1 MPNKK
6 ILALVFTVV
15 LLTAN
20 TVTAATNKNVTDQQ
34 MEQLLVKINT
44 RMEQLQNQVNSLQS
58 EVVHLKSQLRQQK
71 SNNKVVVRTVVHS
84 TQPQKYPPVP
94 VEETAYGLASGT
106 EKPAG
111 VVAVHT
117 AGEIP
122 RKVVNGP
129 ENSNTSNRPQTG
141 PIPPA
146 PPSIVTNSDLG
157 TKVYLI
163 GTPVYSSPYI
173 GIHSSYDGSDLI
185 VNQSS
190 VNFDVRLLHQQQ
202 ALFHQLISMGY
213 PVPQHP
219 VLEISGKVEA
229 QAVTGNKQPGTN
241 DSSVDLSDAE
251 LDTFAEIN
259 PLVSGF
265 LALEYDNSASSPI
278 RLSNSRVFLRQGFIN
293 IGNFDYSPVFGT
305 LGQFYLPFGQYSTYM
320 LSAPLPEFIGRVRQ
334 RAIAIGYHP
343 EQGFYGIGYVF
354 QGDANVSS
362 RTNGGINL
370 GYKGSHG
377 NLKTNFTVGLISD
390 LAEAG
395 GLQSTIAPGNF
406 PFTGFG
412 TSLATEKLVHSVP
425 GFDAHASIGYNQYTF
440 LAEYVTATR
449 SFDVLDL
456 NFNGFGAKPSALN
469 LEGNYSFTL
478 CDKPANFGI
487 AYQITRQALA
497 FLLPRDRYLAVFNIS
512 IWRDTIASLE
522 FRHDVNYNGLV
533 FASGAGGKLFGPQGP
548 SSDNVLTAQ
557 FGVYF

>member
-1 MPNKK
+1 MSNKK
-6 ILALVFTVV
+6 ILALVFTAV
-15 LLTAN
+15 LSAAS
-20 TVTAATNKNVTDQQ
+20 TVEAATNKNLTDQQ

-44 RMEQLQNQVNSLQS
+44 RMEQLQGQVNSLQS
-58 EVVHLKSQLRQQK
+58 EVVHLKTQLRQQK
-71 SNNKVVVRTVVHS
+71 GSTRGVVRTVRHS
-84 TQPQKYPPVP
+84 MQYPPSKKIVYKP
-94 VEETAYGLASGT
+94 EGLA

-111 VVAVHT
+111 VVAIPGSVK
-117 AGEIP
+117 IP
-122 RKVVNGP
+122 RKVVHGP

-141 PIPPA
+141 PIPPV
-146 PPSIVTNSDLG
+146 PPALATNAISG
-157 TKVYLI
+157 TQVYLI
-163 GTPVYSSPYI
+163 GTPIYSSPYI

-219 VLEISGKVEA
+219 VLELSGKVET
-229 QAVTGNKQPGTN
+229 QAVTGNKLPGTS
-241 DSSVDLSDAE
+241 DSSIDLSDAE

-259 PLVSGF
+259 PFVSGF
-265 LALEYDNSASSPI
+265 LAFEYDNSASSPI
-278 RLSNSRVFLRQGFIN
+278 RVANSRVFVRQAFIN

-305 LGQFYLPFGQYSTYM
+305 LGQFFLPFGQYSTYM

-354 QGDANVSS
+354 QGDANASS
-362 RTNGGINL
+362 RTNGGINV

-377 NLKTNFTVGLISD
+377 KLNTNFTLGLISD
-390 LAEAG
+390 LADAG

-412 TSLATEKLVHSVP
+412 VSRRAERLRHSVP
-425 GFDAHASIGYNQYTF
+425 GFDAHASLGYDRFTL

-449 SFDVLDL
+449 AFNVFDLS
-456 NFNGFGAKPSALN
+456 FNGVGAKPSALN
-469 LEGNYSFTL
+469 LEGNYSFRFY
-478 CDKPANFGI
+478 DKPANFGI
-487 AYQITRQALA
+487 AYQITRDALGL
-497 FLLPRDRYLAVFNIS
+497 LLPRDRYLAVFNIS

-522 FRHDVNYNGLV
+522 FRHDVNYPDID
-533 FASGAGGKLFGPQGP
+533 FATGAGSVVFGPQEHG
-548 SSDNVLTAQ
+548 SANTLTAQ